1 MTANK
6 FRSLAL
12 EISGAIESSHMNH
25 PDFRVGG
32 RIFASLA
39 YPDDDH
45 GMVKL
50 TPEQQRIF
58 LKKAPRVFAP
68 CAGAWGRQGST
79 SVNLTAAKVDLLRA
93 ALRAASKNVASKTRK
108 VKDR

>member
-1 MTANK
+1 MTADK

-12 EISGAIESSHMNH
+12 EISGAIESAHVGH

-32 RIFASLA
+32 KVFASLG

-50 TPEQQRIF
+50 TPEQQQTF
-58 LKKAPRVFAP
+58 LKQAPEVFTP
-68 CAGAWGRQGST
+68 CAGAWGKQGST
-79 SVNLTAAKVDLLRA
+79 NVVLPTAKVVLIRTALEMAAK
-93 ALRAASKNVASKTRK
+93 NVVTKK
-108 VKDR
+108 KKP